1 MSKILILD
9 DDKAFIDSSSAAL
22 KGAGFTVV
30 SASDTASGKK
40 MIESEKPD
48 LIILDVTLSQPEDGL
63 VLGRDIFKQ
72 GIKTPLIILENVTK
86 VATMSV
92 DTADLAVE
100 AYAEKPV
107 DMEKMITKAK
117 AILNRTE

>member
-1 MSKILILD
+1 MSKIMILD
-9 DDKAFIDSSSAAL
+9 DDKSFIDSTSTAL

-30 SASDTASGKK
+30 SAIDAANGKK

-48 LIILDVTLSQPEDGL
+48 LILLDVTLSQAEDGL
-63 VLGRDIFKQ
+63 VLGKDIFKQ
-72 GIKTPLIILENVTK
+72 GIKTPLIILESVAK

-92 DTADLAVE
+92 DAADLAVE

-107 DMEKMITKAK
+107 DMEKIITKVK